1 MRPLLRAAHDSR
13 ASSCSLARNSC
24 QRRSSCA
31 ASAAATAWLARGQEA
46 TYLRPP
52 PPSRAQR
59 QRRLGPTCRDSTS
72 IINLI
77 HDRAP
82 ASYRGLLSVAPGS
95 DVLVPLVPVAENS
108 APEAGAGA
116 AAADARMSR
125 DRRPVLVPAPTPTP
139 GTGLPWPLALL
150 PPDAAASPALRPV
163 TTLDTQLSFIRGAAE
178 PALGGA
184 HTQLAPRRRRSLGAL
199 AARRFRGPPSPT
211 PSPLDL
217 VITARSSVGA
227 YSARPTWRVSLT
239 ALHSRNLLACA
250 LLLLCQRCYTLPVFS
265 SLCLL
270 SVFSLLSSLFF
281 APVVSVFCARAR
293 PRQCKNVRSRPCAFL
308 SRP

>member
-1 MRPLLRAAHDSR
+1 M
-13 ASSCSLARNSC
+13 
-24 QRRSSCA
+24 
-31 ASAAATAWLARGQEA
+31 
-46 TYLRPP
+46 
-52 PPSRAQR
+52 
-59 QRRLGPTCRDSTS
+59 
-72 IINLI
+72 I

-270 SVFSLLSSLFF
+270 SVFSLLSSLFSLLSSSRPSSPF
-281 APVVSVFCARAR
+281 FARAR
-293 PRQCKNVRSRPCAFL
+293 APDNAKMYVRGHAHSFRGHDSILALTSPLAL
-308 SRP
+308 TGRA